1 MHKIPYFVH
10 KYFKKNKDQHE
21 KNYYRKVTEENKWLK
36 KLSQIKMYQH
46 KKTNR
51 TGKNFLRME
60 EDSMLII
67 EEIVRLI
74 FRKNPTKPQKFL
86 TVMYVKE
93 ILT

>member
-1 MHKIPYFVH
+1 
-10 KYFKKNKDQHE
+10 
-21 KNYYRKVTEENKWLK
+21 
-36 KLSQIKMYQH
+36 MYQH

-60 EDSMLII
+60 ENSMLII

>member
-1 MHKIPYFVH
+1 MVEKTFTN
-10 KYFKKNKDQHE
+10 KN
-21 KNYYRKVTEENKWLK
+21 V
-36 KLSQIKMYQH
+36 QH

-51 TGKNFLRME
+51 TDKNFLRME
-60 EDSMLII
+60 EDSILII
-67 EEIVRLI
+67 KEIGRLI